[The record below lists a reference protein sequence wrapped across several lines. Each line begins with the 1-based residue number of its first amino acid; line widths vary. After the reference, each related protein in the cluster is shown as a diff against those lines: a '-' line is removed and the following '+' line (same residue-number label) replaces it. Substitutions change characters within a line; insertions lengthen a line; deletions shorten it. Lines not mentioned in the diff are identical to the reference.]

1 MARAARRRA
10 ARADAG
16 SRLTLRCPV
25 CGGRLAGADRL
36 TCDGC
41 GRVYP
46 VVDGIPRLLDE
57 TLPGIGE
64 KRAEIAGWVELAKEQ
79 GWYEPDDEV
88 DRVLPYVC
96 RDLGWDDRNWRANE
110 HSFDL
115 LLERFVRPGM
125 RVLEVG
131 AAKCWA
137 AQHLIARGVEYVAAD
152 ILDDP
157 NIGLGRG
164 AFYGDFLRVQADGEH
179 LPFEDGAF
187 DLVYCV
193 ATLHHALD
201 LGRMVSE
208 LARVTRRGG
217 TVAALNEGTRALRRS
232 GRLVHTRWLKVASL
246 IVLGGG
252 IVLVAG
258 PLVGVGLI
266 LGTDA
271 PFWLVNV
278 VAGVVYA
285 LAMPF
290 VALTTAYLY
299 FDARARHEVAD
310 ETEPTELPAEY
321 GLSV

>member
-1 MARAARRRA
+1 MARAARGLG

-25 CGGRLAGADRL
+25 CGGRLAGDDPLVCAS
-36 TCDGC
+36 C
-41 GRVYP
+41 GRRYP
-46 VVDGIPRLLDE
+46 VVDGIPRLLDD
-57 TLPGIGE
+57 TLPGITE

-88 DRVLPYVC
+88 DRVLPYLC

-137 AQHLIARGVEYVAAD
+137 AQHLIARRVEYVAAD
-152 ILDDP
+152 ILDDL

-164 AFYGDFLRVQADGEH
+164 AFYGEFLRVQADGEH
-179 LPFEDGAF
+179 LPFEDGVF

-217 TVAALNEGTRALRRS
+217 AVAALNEGTRAIRRS
-232 GRLVHTRWLKVASL
+232 GENPEQGREKELGINEHVHSLPGYLWAFARAGL
-246 IVLGGG
+246 IVRQIEQAEGRVDLERRR
-252 IVLVAG
+252 VAG
-258 PLVGVGLI
+258 RLL
-266 LGTDA
+266 
-271 PFWLVNV
+271 
-278 VAGVVYA
+278 
-285 LAMPF
+285 
-290 VALTTAYLY
+290 
-299 FDARARHEVAD
+299 R
-310 ETEPTELPAEY
+310 LPAVGRSAATLFSQCCHVY
-321 GLSV
+321 SGVSIYARKYAS